1 MDEHYKKHL
10 FKTSEAPFFHA
21 SVSNFRAFSVV
32 GENTKKKALFREKTL
47 LECKPYI
54 ERTNS
59 WFLFQL
65 DFCNQAVTWYYIVA
79 FNDNHV
85 DS

>member
-32 GENTKKKALFREKTL
+32 GENTKKRLFLGK
-47 LECKPYI
+47 KPYWNASHI
-54 ERTNS
+54 LN
-59 WFLFQL
+59 
-65 DFCNQAVTWYYIVA
+65 VPIVGSY
-79 FNDNHV
+79 FN
-85 DS
+85 